1 MAEINIPKP
10 SQDVVKEKYPVEVVT
25 LPSQGYFYSELSPLS
40 SGKLSL
46 RYPTAKHED
55 ILTSKNL
62 INKGIVID
70 EFLKAIIVDKINYD
84 DLLLGDKNGLLIA
97 SRILLYGDEYEVQV
111 KCPNCG
117 ASNDCK
123 YNLSDLESK
132 EVDFE
137 QFAKSETE
145 FSYTLPK
152 AKIDIKFKFLT
163 IKDENDINT
172 HIKRIKKGFK
182 SDVDQEITTRLS
194 YVITNYGG
202 ETSQQKIFRL
212 ISDEMPSVDSKSFRE
227 YLAQITPGVDTNVN
241 FLCSECGHE
250 QQITL
255 PMDVNFFWPTNRL

>member
-1 MAEINIPKP
+1 MAEINIKP
-10 SQDVVKEKYPVEVVT
+10 PEVVKEKYPVEVVT
-25 LPSQGYFYSELSPLS
+25 LPSEGYFYSEMSPLS

-70 EFLKAIIVDKINYD
+70 EFLKSIVVDKIDYD
-84 DLLLGDKNGLLIA
+84 ELLLGDKNGLLIA

-111 KCPNCG
+111 KCPNCN

-132 EVDFE
+132 EIDLE
-137 QFAKSETE
+137 QFAKGETE

-152 AKIDIKFKFLT
+152 AGIVVKFRFLT
-163 IKDENDINT
+163 VKDENDINT
-172 HIKRIKKGFK
+172 HIKRLKKGFK
-182 SDVDQEITTRLS
+182 SDIDQEITTRLS
-194 YVITNYGG
+194 YVITSYDG
-202 ETSQQKIFRL
+202 EASQQKIFRKV
-212 ISDEMPSVDSKSFRE
+212 SDEMPSVDSKAFRE
-227 YLAQITPGVDTNVN
+227 HLAKITPGIDTSVN

-250 QQITL
+250 QLITL
-255 PMDVNFFWPTNRL
+255 PMDINFFWPTSRL